1 MCFHRR
7 CCFVT
12 KFKGS
17 PAESMG
23 YNAPPQNMLLL
34 CYYLTVLTSFKGGPV
49 ESMGHNV
56 QNMLLAAFAIV
67 INTMFKAGPFREGHN
82 VLPQNM
88 LLAAILTRFKGGP
101 FESTGHNVFPR
112 NMLLVF
118 SIPTMCKDTYI
129 TRRRMFRNASFAG
142 LLRDAYG
149 TIRTHSNSDQRQFMQ
164 LHLKRS

>member
-1 MCFHRR
+1 LNRWDMMCFHRR

-34 CYYLTVLTSFKGGPV
+34 CCYLTVLTSFKGGPV
-49 ESMGHNV
+49 ESVGHNV

-67 INTMFKAGPFREGHN
+67 INTMFKAGPFREEHN
-82 VLPQNM
+82 VLPQ
-88 LLAAILTRFKGGP
+88 
-101 FESTGHNVFPR
+101 

-118 SIPTMCKDTYI
+118 SIPTMCQDTYI
-129 TRRRMFRNASFAG
+129 TRRRMCTSASLAG
-142 LLRDAYG
+142 LLWDAYG